1 MGSEWT
7 ARDRRAFTQRGWS
20 LEEAEV
26 QSQKLQVSG
35 PSVAVDRP
43 CTAGDGI
50 QVLTPEARLKAIDAG
65 TAVLAEK
72 DLCTRFVP
80 ASGAASRMFAALRGE
95 LDSSAEKVLQA
106 QAQDFPFWSSCQRE
120 ALEVLAPAE
129 RAAQARNWILDP
141 ETGWSHLPK
150 GLIPFHRYADGK
162 SRCSFE
168 EHMEEWK
175 LLAGHAPLHF
185 TVPEHFTTQIQS
197 IWGEAPTAIAVSV
210 QSPST
215 DALAWDLDSGALAR
229 HDDGSLLFRP
239 GGHGALLKNLAT
251 IQTPFVLIRNID
263 NVVPE
268 RYMEDRNEEQK
279 VLLGRCAALV
289 EERDILLNRSDLG
302 SVVWIKDATAWLMA
316 FDADASAV
324 LDPHGL
330 VALLDRPVRVAG
342 MVLNEGAPG
351 GGPFWIRQE
360 SGRVVPS
367 IVESAEL
374 PEGGLSG
381 GTHFNPVDLVCHVQ
395 RADGSRYDVLQI
407 ADQHRYFTGQKDWNG
422 KPIRILERPGL
433 WNGGMDNWLTE
444 FVEVPAATFA
454 PVKTVFDLLDPVRR
468 G

>member
-1 MGSEWT
+1 MGTEWT
-7 ARDRRAFTQRGWS
+7 AQDRRAFSQLGWS
-20 LEEAEV
+20 LEEAES

-35 PSVAVDRP
+35 PAVAVDRP
-43 CTAGDGI
+43 CIAGDGI
-50 QVLTPEARLKAIDAG
+50 RILTPEERVEAIDAG

-72 DLCTRFVP
+72 ALCTRFVP
-80 ASGAASRMFAALRGE
+80 ASGAASRMFAALRGTPN
-95 LDSSAEKVLQA
+95 SSIEAVLQA
-106 QAQDFPFWSSCQRE
+106 QSQDFPFWSSCQRE

-168 EHMEEWK
+168 EHAEEWK
-175 LLAGHAPLHF
+175 LLAGDSPLHF
-185 TVPEHFTTQIQS
+185 TVPEHFTTRIQS
-197 IWGEAPTAIAVSV
+197 IWGEAATAIAISV

-215 DALAWDLDSGALAR
+215 DAMAWDLDSGALAR
-229 HDDGSLLFRP
+229 HEDGSLLFRP
-239 GGHGALLKNLAT
+239 GGHGALLKNLAA
-251 IQTPFVLIRNID
+251 IRTPFVFIRNID

-268 RYMEDRNEEQK
+268 RRMADRNEEQK
-279 VLLGRCAALV
+279 VLLGRCAARV
-289 EERDILLNRSDLG
+289 EERDALLNRSDLG
-302 SVVWIKDATAWLMA
+302 SVTWMEDANAWLMV
-316 FDADASAV
+316 FDANASVAS
-324 LDPHGL
+324 DSDGL
-330 VALLDRPVRVAG
+330 VALLDRPIRVAG

-374 PEGGLSG
+374 PEEGLRG
-381 GTHFNPVDLVCHVQ
+381 GTHFNPVDLVCHMQ
-395 RADGSRYDVLQI
+395 RADGSPYDLLQY
-407 ADQHRYFTGQKDWNG
+407 ADEHRYFTGQKDWNG
-422 KPIRILERPGL
+422 KAIRILERPGL

>member
-1 MGSEWT
+1 MGSNWT
-7 ARDRRAFTQRGWS
+7 AQDQRAFSQLGWS
-20 LEEAEV
+20 LEEAES
-26 QSQKLQVSG
+26 QSQKLQAPG
-35 PSVAVDRP
+35 PAVAVDRP

-50 QVLTPEARLKAIDAG
+50 HVLTSGERLEAIDAG
-65 TAVLAEK
+65 TAVLAK
-72 DLCTRFVP
+72 RALCTRFVP
-80 ASGAASRMFAALRGE
+80 ASGAASRMFAALRGAPNASVE
-95 LDSSAEKVLQA
+95 ATLQA

-120 ALEVLAPAE
+120 ALEVLPPAE
-129 RAAQARNWILDP
+129 RAEQARNWILDP

-168 EHMEEWK
+168 EHVEEWK
-175 LLAGHAPLHF
+175 LLAGNAPLHF
-185 TVPEHFTTQIQS
+185 TVPEHFTTRIQS
-197 IWGEAPTAIAVSV
+197 IWSETGTAIATSV

-229 HDDGSLLFRP
+229 HEDGSLLFRP
-239 GGHGALLKNLAT
+239 GGHGALLKNLAA
-251 IQTPFVLIRNID
+251 IRTPFVLIRNID

-268 RYMEDRNEEQK
+268 RRMAARNEEQK
-279 VLLGRCAALV
+279 VLLGRCAARV
-289 EERDILLNRSDLG
+289 AARDILLNRSDLG
-302 SVVWIKDATAWLMA
+302 SVAWMEDATTWLMA
-316 FDADASAV
+316 FDANASDV
-324 LDPHGL
+324 LDPNGL

-360 SGRVVPS
+360 SGREVPS

-374 PEGGLSG
+374 PEGGLRG